1 MIVLLLLFFTGLAL
15 GQERLTE
22 TKVLRDLRIEM
33 RDGVKLA
40 ADVYLPGGGAE
51 RRPTLVARTPYNR
64 AGLRRD
70 AEWFAQQGY
79 AFVAVDVRGRFAS
92 EGPFYPFV
100 NEGPDGYDMIEW
112 AARQEWSNGKVGT
125 YGASY
130 LAWDQYRAALEN
142 PPHLVAMFANVGGAD
157 FYQEFGYPGGT
168 LNLGWGIWIARSA
181 ETSPPAQS
189 LPEQKAVL
197 SRILESPG
205 EWLRQHPRDRAK
217 VFDPFPTH
225 RRIYDDFLAH
235 PTFDAYWH
243 DPAFHVPATWGR
255 MKDVPTLFVSGWY
268 DYFSAG
274 VLRNFEN
281 LSAKQQSPHRL
292 VMGPWWHAVGP
303 RECGD
308 GDFGTGA
315 QVDMRALSL
324 EWFNHWLK
332 GEPLT
337 TLAKDRVRY
346 FRMGGGSEGRTEK
359 GRREHGGS
367 WETAS
372 TWPPPAIGRSLYLE
386 DGGHLSG
393 APTKTGSRTYVFD
406 PERPVPTIGGRF
418 GIGAWTPNCF
428 QNQVCRAGV
437 LGCENE
443 DPLANRPDVLS
454 FSSEPL
460 EEAVETTGAAK
471 ATLWV
476 SSDSPDTDFTVKL
489 IDVAPDGYAA
499 IIADG
504 QIRLRYRDGFARE
517 NLNTPGEIVR
527 VEIPLYSSSNLFAKG
542 HRIRVDIS
550 SSNWPQFESNSNT
563 GEAVNDWTRR
573 RKARNSVYLG
583 PERPSK
589 VQLPVVPV
597 R

>member
-1 MIVLLLLFFTGLAL
+1 MIVFLLVLFTGLAFA
-15 GQERLTE
+15 QEPLTE
-22 TKVLRDLRIEM
+22 TRVLRDVRIEM

-51 RRPTLVARTPYNR
+51 RRPTLIARTPYNR

-70 AEWFAQQGY
+70 AEWFAQHGF
-79 AFVAVDVRGRFAS
+79 AFMAVDVRGRFGS

-100 NEGPDGYDMIEW
+100 NEGPDGYDTIEW

-157 FYQEFGYPGGT
+157 FYQEFGYPGGA
-168 LNLGWGIWIARSA
+168 LNLGWGIWIAKSA

-205 EWLRQHPRDRAK
+205 VWLRQHPRERAK

-225 RRIYDDFLAH
+225 RRIYNDFLAH
-235 PTFDAYWH
+235 PAFDNYWRN
-243 DPAFHVPATWGR
+243 PAFFVPGTWAR

-281 LSAKQQSPHRL
+281 LSAKQQSQHRL
-292 VMGPWWHAVGP
+292 VMGPWWHAVGT

-308 GDFGTGA
+308 GDFGSVA
-315 QVDMRALSL
+315 QVNMRELSL

-332 GEPLT
+332 GEPLQ
-337 TLAKDRVRY
+337 TLAQKRVRY
-346 FRMGGGSEGRTEK
+346 FRMGGGSEGQNEK
-359 GRREHGGS
+359 GQREHGGV
-367 WETAS
+367 WKNAD
-372 TWPPPAIGRSLYLE
+372 TWPLPTSVRSLYLE
-386 DGGHLSG
+386 DGGRLNS

-406 PERPVPTIGGRF
+406 PDHPVPTIGGRF
-418 GIGAWTPNCF
+418 GIGSWTPNCF

-443 DPLANRPDVLS
+443 DPLTSRPDVLS

-460 EEAVETTGAAK
+460 DEAMEVTGAPS

-476 SSDSPDTDFTVKL
+476 SSDAADTDFSVKL

-504 QIRLRYRDGFARE
+504 QVRLRYRDGFARE
-517 NLNTPGEIVR
+517 SLNTPGEIVKL
-527 VEIPLYSSSNLFAKG
+527 EIPLYSSSNLFAKG

-563 GEAVNDWTRR
+563 GEAVNDWTQR
-573 RKARNSVYLG
+573 RKARNSIYLG
-583 PERPSK
+583 PERPSR
-589 VQLPVVPV
+589 VQLPVVPA